1 LTKQTKLKRL
11 LNLTPVLGT
20 ILFATLYV
28 VATFYYPGGNQQD
41 INSDGFSWR
50 NNYWCNL
57 LNDEAVN
64 GSSNTAQPIALIAM
78 FILCLIFIYF
88 WITFPKYADLN
99 KQYKRTIQASGI
111 LAMTIGFFLSTRF
124 DHDAITSL
132 ASLFGL
138 IALTGT
144 LIGLNKNRWKVL
156 FYFGILNILFFTA
169 NIYLY
174 FHKDYITYLP
184 VVQKITFATFLIW
197 ICSIE
202 IKIYTQFTPVFKQ
215 KTNSKIK

>member
-1 LTKQTKLKRL
+1 MAKQTEIKRL
-11 LNLTPVLGT
+11 LILSPIPGT
-20 ILFATLYV
+20 ILFATLYY
-28 VATFYYPGGNQQD
+28 VATFFYPGGSQVD
-41 INSDGFSWR
+41 INSIGFSWL

-64 GSSNTAQPIALIAM
+64 GQLNTAQPIALIAM
-78 FILCLIFIYF
+78 FILCMIFIYF
-88 WITFPKYADLN
+88 WLTFPDYTNLN
-99 KQYKRTIQASGI
+99 KPYKRTIQISGT

-144 LIGLNKNRWKVL
+144 FIGLYRNRWQVL
-156 FYFGILNILFFTA
+156 FYFGIVNILLFTV

-202 IKIYTQFTPVFKQ
+202 IKIYHLFKPVGYQ
-215 KTNSKIK
+215 EASLNE